1 MNRRPYFRHR
11 KHRDL
16 QFHAGGVSYTP
27 PQIARLLGIPASVT
41 GAGKKVAVIELG
53 GDFKQSDLDSYFKS
67 LGLSVKPVVRHSV
80 QGAVGDSDGPNGAD
94 GEVMLD
100 LCVIGGMAPGAEL
113 HCYFAPNTDGGF
125 LAAVQ
130 QARADGMDAI
140 SISWGAP
147 EDQWSKTVMAQFD
160 AEFAACAKA
169 GITVT
174 VAAGDNGSSDG
185 ERGNHVD
192 FPASSPNA
200 LACGG
205 TSLPSLSPRTETVWN
220 DGTAGGATGGGV
232 SSFFALPAY
241 QAKAGVP
248 GGKYR
253 GVPDVA
259 ALADPETGW
268 SIIIDGGKYV
278 IGGTSAVA
286 PAMAALAVCLS
297 QASGKNVGA
306 LHATLYGSSG
316 LCFEVS
322 QGNNGTYV
330 AKVGYD
336 CCTGVG
342 VPLYDRVLAAL
353 QPVPSPQPAPTPSPA
368 PTPAPTHSKRTIVV
382 EGDSVT
388 VTIDGKAA

>member
-1 MNRRPYFRHR
+1 MICKPYVRHR
-11 KHRDL
+11 KQRDIK
-16 QFHAGGVSYTP
+16 FHAGCASYTP
-27 PQIARLLGIPASVT
+27 PQIARLLGIPTSAT
-41 GAGKKVAVIELG
+41 GVGKKVAVIELG
-53 GDFKQSDLDSYFKS
+53 GDFSQKDLDGYFKS
-67 LGLSVKPVVRHSV
+67 LGVSVKPVVRHSV
-80 QGAVGDSDGPNGAD
+80 QGAVGVSDGASGAD

-100 LCVIGGMAPGAEL
+100 LCVVGGMAPGAEL

-125 LAAVQ
+125 LQAIQ
-130 QARADGMDAI
+130 QARADGMNAI

-147 EDQWSKTVMAQFD
+147 EDAWSKTVMAQFD
-160 AEFAACAKA
+160 AEFAACAKV

-205 TSLPSLSPRTETVWN
+205 TSLSSLSPRTETVWN

-241 QAKAGVP
+241 QTKSGVP
-248 GGKYR
+248 GGRYR

-259 ALADPETGW
+259 AVADPETGW
-268 SIIIDGGKYV
+268 SIVIDGSPYV

-297 QASGKNVGA
+297 QALGKDVGA
-306 LHATLYGSSG
+306 LHATLYASS
-316 LCFEVS
+316 LCYEIS

-330 AKVGYD
+330 AKVGWD
-336 CCTGVG
+336 ACAGQG

-353 QPVPSPQPAPTPSPA
+353 RPVPVPQPSPPPPAPAPTPV
-368 PTPAPTHSKRTIVV
+368 SKTEV
-382 EGDSVT
+382 
-388 VTIDGKAA
+388 VTITGTDFQVKVA